1 MEIATPPAFATVEP
15 HSTRRAMT
23 PPSRFGDKA
32 FEWLTFSMALAV
44 VVLVVLIGW
53 QLWLGS
59 SLAIKK
65 FGFHFLTTSTWD
77 PVAEQFGALPF
88 IYGTLVS
95 SLIALLIAVPLSIAT
110 AAYLTE
116 LAPLWIRQPLVSLI
130 EMLAAIPSVI
140 LGLWGIFVMI
150 PWLRDYPFPFLK
162 RLFGWTPF
170 FSGPIYG
177 TSMLAGG
184 IIIAIMILPIITSVS
199 REILRSVPNLQRE
212 AAYALGATRWEATRI
227 AVLSYAKKGLFGAVI
242 LGLGRA
248 LGETMAVTMVIG
260 NTPEIAASLFKPGY
274 TLASVL
280 ANEFTEATTD
290 IYLQALFEIGLV
302 LFGTTILANLVA
314 QLLLQTIGSIT
325 WGVVVYGL
333 VVLRF
338 KGFSAYAGGLAL
350 GLIMVP
356 LIIRTTEEV
365 ILLVPNG
372 YREAALALGVS
383 RWKTIVHIVMK
394 TASKGIITG
403 ILLALARVGGETAP
417 LLFTAFGN
425 RFWNHN
431 LSEPIAALPLQIF
444 TYAISPYD
452 DWHRQ
457 AWAGALVL
465 VTGIFC
471 INVVVRILTRGR
483 TASLV

>member
-1 MEIATPPAFATVEP
+1 MN
-15 HSTRRAMT
+15 
-23 PPSRFGDKA
+23 FGRVNNHIWRKIK
-32 FEWLTFSMALAV
+32 SALA
-44 VVLVVLIGW
+44 
-53 QLWLGS
+53 
-59 SLAIKK
+59 
-65 FGFHFLTTSTWD
+65 STI
-77 PVAEQFGALPF
+77 AF
-88 IYGTLVS
+88 VS
-95 SLIALLIAVPLSIAT
+95 ALLVI
-110 AAYLTE
+110 
-116 LAPLWIRQPLVSLI
+116 APLGLVFFHLVANGAS
-130 EMLAAIPSVI
+130 SVN
-140 LGLWGIFVMI
+140 W
-150 PWLRDYPFPFLK
+150 D
-162 RLFGWTPF
+162 F
-170 FSGPIYG
+170 FTKLPKPVGVV
-177 TSMLAGG
+177 GG
-184 IIIAIMILPIITSVS
+184 GMVNAIMGSL
-199 REILRSVPNLQRE
+199 EL
-212 AAYALGATRWEATRI
+212 LG
-227 AVLSYAKKGLFGAVI
+227 
-242 LGLGRA
+242 
-248 LGETMAVTMVIG
+248 
-260 NTPEIAASLFKPGY
+260 
-274 TLASVL
+274 LASVIGIPVGVLGGVYL
-280 ANEFTEATTD
+280 AEYGSARVNSLLRFVAD
-290 IYLQALFEIGLV
+290 V
-302 LFGTTILANLVA
+302 LNGVP
-314 QLLLQTIGSIT
+314 SIT

-417 LLFTAFGN
+417 LIFTAFGN

-471 INVVVRILTRGR
+471 VNVVVRILTRGR
-483 TASLV
+483 TASVV